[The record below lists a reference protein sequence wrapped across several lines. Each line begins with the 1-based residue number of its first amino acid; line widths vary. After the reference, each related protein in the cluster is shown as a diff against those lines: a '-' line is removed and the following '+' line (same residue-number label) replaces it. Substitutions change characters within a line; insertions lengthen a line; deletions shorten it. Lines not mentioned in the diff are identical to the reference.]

1 MIITTRDTVLKFR
14 NEFISS
20 LGEGDF
26 LVIPKNTKIYGEITG
41 REKSHLIVPSYLY
54 EGHVRVDKP
63 SDQIAP
69 GFRMHEFS
77 VSNEAARRGIDNTP
91 PPWAEDNISKL
102 VINTLVPIRRW
113 ARERDPDAVV
123 RITSGYRSQAL
134 NKAIGGAARS
144 HHLFGRAADFVIPGV
159 SPSQIRTFVLNS
171 DIPFAELIT
180 YRTFTHIAYHE
191 GHNNRRNFFK

>member
-1 MIITTRDTVLKFR
+1 MITTRDTVLKFR
-14 NEFISS
+14 NDFISS

-26 LVIPKNTKIYGEITG
+26 LVVPKNTKINGKITG
-41 REKSHLIVPSYLY
+41 REKSHLILPSYLY

-91 PPWAEDNISKL
+91 PDWAEENIRDL
-102 VINTLVPIRRW
+102 VIHTLVPIRRW
-113 ARERDPDAVV
+113 AREQDPDAVV
-123 RITSGYRSQAL
+123 RITSGYRSQTL
-134 NKAIGGAARS
+134 NKAIGGATRS
-144 HHLFGRAADFVIPGV
+144 HHLFGRAADFVIPGF
-159 SPSQIRTFVLNS
+159 SPTQIRTFVLNS

-191 GHNNRRNFFK
+191 HHNNRRNFFR